1 MKVICLSASLRFEKE
16 IETII
21 NQSEKVGIKA
31 LFPNFPVT
39 EDKDALTVERMKKL
53 CQDHFDAITQAEAL
67 YVINPGGYIG
77 TLVKIEIGFAL
88 GKNKPVY
95 FSHATDSVDLDS
107 LSTGVIPLDSIEK
120 FLGIKTEN

>member
-1 MKVICLSASLRFEKE
+1 MNVICLSASLRFEEE
-16 IETII
+16 IETVII
-21 NQSEKVGIKA
+21 QSEKVGIKA

-39 EDKDALTVERMKKL
+39 GDKSDLTVERMKRL

-88 GKNKPVY
+88 GKEKPVY
-95 FSHATDSVDLDS
+95 FSHATNSVDLDS
-107 LSTGVIPLDSIEK
+107 LSTGIIPLDSLEE
-120 FLGIKTEN
+120 FLSL

>member
-21 NQSEKVGIKA
+21 NQSEKVGITA

-39 EDKDALTVERMKKL
+39 EDKDYLTVEKMKKL
-53 CQDHFDAITQAEAL
+53 CQDHFNAITQAEAL

-95 FSHATDSVDLDS
+95 FSHSTDAVDLDS
-107 LSTGVIPLDSIEK
+107 LSTGVIPLDSLEE
-120 FLGIKTEN
+120 FLGIKTRN